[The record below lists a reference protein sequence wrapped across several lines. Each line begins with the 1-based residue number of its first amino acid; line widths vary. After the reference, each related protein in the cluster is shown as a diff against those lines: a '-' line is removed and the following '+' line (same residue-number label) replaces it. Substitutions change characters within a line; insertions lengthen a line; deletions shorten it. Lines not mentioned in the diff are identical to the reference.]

1 MLIVTKFGGSS
12 LADPDRLFHAAGII
26 SDTRQ
31 REQKVLAV
39 VSAVGSTTDELK
51 EMALEISSKPSLR
64 EQDALLS
71 SGEQQAAALMA
82 IALQETGEKAVSLTG
97 WQAGI
102 LSSGPYGSSDIAF
115 IVPDRIQEA
124 LNRGIIPVVAGF
136 QALSPYGDISTLGR
150 GGSDTTAVAL
160 SAALNADE
168 CRIYTDVDGI
178 YTADPR
184 LCPEARLLKEIDFRD
199 MLTLARSGSQVL
211 HPRAVKLAMAN
222 GVKLRLM
229 SSFKALPGTELCFLP
244 DERRPAFAGVTRDE
258 KSCTVSAVGTAASS
272 ASLAQLI
279 SALGSG
285 GVAVLTGSVE
295 ENRVSVKVA
304 RAQLL
309 TALKIAHS
317 TLLLK

>member
-12 LADPDRLFHAAGII
+12 LADPDRLFRAAGII

-31 REQKVLAV
+31 REQNVLAV
-39 VSAVGSTTDELK
+39 VSAVGDTTDELR
-51 EMALEISSKPSLR
+51 EMALEISSKPSRR

-71 SGEQQAAALMA
+71 SGEQQSAALMA
-82 IALQETGEKAVSLTG
+82 IALEEMGQKAVSLTG

-102 LSSGPYGSSDIAF
+102 LSSGPYGNSDIAF
-115 IVPDRIQEA
+115 ILPDRIEEA
-124 LNRGIIPVVAGF
+124 LSKGQIPVVAGF
-136 QALSPYGDISTLGR
+136 QALSPFGDISTLGR

-184 LCPEARLLKEIDFRD
+184 LCPGARLLKEIDYRD
-199 MLTLARSGSQVL
+199 MLSLSQAGSQVL
-211 HPRAVKLAMAN
+211 HPGAVKLAMAN

-229 SSFKALPGTELCFLP
+229 SSFKSLPGTELCFLP
-244 DERRPAFAGVTRDE
+244 DERRPTFAGVTRDE
-258 KSCTVSAVGTAASS
+258 ESSTVTAVGTGADSD
-272 ASLAQLI
+272 SLGKII
-279 SALGSG
+279 SALGSE
-285 GVAVLTGSVE
+285 GVAVLMGSVE
-295 ENRVSVKVA
+295 KNRVSVMVA

-309 TALKIAHS
+309 TALRIAHS
-317 TLLLK
+317 ALFLY